1 MKLEKYRERDKK
13 KIGIILFTICCIF
26 LIAGVFL
33 YTSYAWYEE
42 NQDFNLINGTVED
55 PGDLYFAYYV
65 DGVIS
70 TSMPTQN
77 SGYTLDTEKSSCNNG
92 VTITWDEAGWNAIAN
107 YRGYSPSNITRT
119 KCTLYFVKNTK
130 TVSTVLG
137 NMEVNQNTPDYSL
150 SSCSDDTCESHEAG
164 IYETTDDDG
173 TSYYYRGSVENNY
186 VSFAGFYWR
195 VIRINGNGS
204 IRMIYDG
211 TVAHANGEI
220 SEDRYYA
227 KSNFNDYS
235 SDNMYAGYMFTSG
248 EVHGTETS
256 SSIKTAVDTFY
267 KEKLL
272 SYASYFDT
280 ESGFCGDRST
290 LSSNE
295 GTGTGTAVTYYSSYR
310 RIEMS
315 APSLSCND
323 SLDYYT
329 VGSSSKGNKALIYPI
344 GLITID
350 EAMFAG
356 YSGGFFNGW
365 QNTTKSCTSCY
376 LRIGY
381 TFYAMTPIGGYIPF
395 DYSRWYVCM
404 SAIYGEGADFIDPPF
419 TTTVYAVR
427 PVINIKSSVKVSGD
441 GTMTNPYTFSLN

>member
-1 MKLEKYRERDKK
+1 MRLEKYREKEKK
-13 KIGIILFTICCIF
+13 KIGILIFTICCI
-26 LIAGVFL
+26 LLVAGVFL

-42 NQDFNLINGTVED
+42 NEDFNLINGTVED

-211 TVAHANGEI
+211 TVAHANGE
-220 SEDRYYA
+220 SSTDRYFTTSKFNASYA
-227 KSNFNDYS
+227 
-235 SDNMYAGYMFTSG
+235 DNMYVGYMYTSG
-248 EVHGTETS
+248 EVHGTGTS
-256 SSIKTAVDTFY
+256 SVIKTTVDTFY

-280 ESGFCGDRST
+280 ESGFCGDRNT
-290 LSSNE
+290 LNSATGV
-295 GTGTGTAVTYYSSYR
+295 GTGTVTTYYSGYLRVVEST
-310 RIEMS
+310 
-315 APSLSCND
+315 PTLSCSN
-323 SLDYYT
+323 SSDYYT
-329 VGSSSKGNKALIYPI
+329 VSSASSGNKGLTYPI
-344 GLITID
+344 GLITVD
-350 EAMFAG
+350 EMILAG
-356 YSGGFFNGW
+356 HAGGVFEGEENHQKANTSSYLAIGNGFW
-365 QNTTKSCTSCY
+365 T
-376 LRIGY
+376 I
-381 TFYAMTPIGGYIPF
+381 TPIAAYNPF
-395 DYSRWYVCM
+395 DVSIWSSYIFGYNGNGTLDDYTAAFPR
-404 SAIYGEGADFIDPPF
+404 
-419 TTTVYAVR
+419 AVR
-427 PVINIKSSVKVSGD
+427 PVINIKSSVKIQGE
-441 GTMTNPYTFSLN
+441 GTKTNPYTLSI